1 MWSEISQNKLEDL
14 NIVTAA
20 GVICVCLKNWKQL
33 FNICMF
39 YELEVFFSINNF
51 FALQFYEMISWCL
64 QEVDFIGH
72 WNIGCVNWFNSV
84 VLCPVVANLTVT
96 NTCIITEFSVCVY
109 CMWSRFVE
117 IILKQAYMV
126 PPVNLTIKL
135 HFSCFS
141 RWFILPVLDF
151 WNDGS

>member
-1 MWSEISQNKLEDL
+1 MWSEISQNNLKDL

-39 YELEVFFSINNF
+39 YELEVFSSINNF

-72 WNIGCVNWFNSV
+72 WNIGCVNWFNSE

-96 NTCIITEFSVCVY
+96 NTCMITEFSVCVY
-109 CMWSRFVE
+109 HMWSRAVE
-117 IILKQAYMV
+117 IILKQA
-126 PPVNLTIKL
+126 
-135 HFSCFS
+135 
-141 RWFILPVLDF
+141 
-151 WNDGS
+151 